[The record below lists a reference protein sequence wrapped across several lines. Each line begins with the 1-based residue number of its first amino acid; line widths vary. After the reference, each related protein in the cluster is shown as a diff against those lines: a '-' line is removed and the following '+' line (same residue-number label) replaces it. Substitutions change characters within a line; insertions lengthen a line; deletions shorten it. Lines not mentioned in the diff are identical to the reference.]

1 MTNRH
6 RRFVTNDLS
15 LTKEVRYMTP
25 PKLLDEAALKERE
38 LLIINTAVLLIQQHG
53 IENLTMDKVVAKVPF
68 SKGTVY
74 KHFIGKED
82 LLLAISNHSMG
93 IMADLFFRAFQFK
106 GCARAR
112 MLLLNFSYLI
122 YAMLYPAL
130 FQCVLCAK
138 SPNVVGKSSEKHIN
152 ENEQLEIKLMTSI
165 HGIVEEGITDGSL
178 VLPSHMDIQ
187 QLCFSTWSMAYGSIT
202 LLSSE
207 VEQCSGRTSLI
218 VERELFNQSNLLFD
232 GMAWQPLTKDK
243 DHRHEL
249 KKALAELYPEELQKI
264 KAKGRELNFDSF
276 I

>member
-6 RRFVTNDLS
+6 ILKVDI
-15 LTKEVRYMTP
+15 MTP

-38 LLIINTAVLLIQQHG
+38 LQIINSAVLLIQKNG
-53 IENLTMDKVVAKVPF
+53 IENLTMDKVVAQVPF

-82 LLLAISNHSMG
+82 LLLAISNYS
-93 IMADLFFRAFQFK
+93 IEVLADLFYRAYLFK
-106 GCARAR
+106 GCARSR

-130 FQCVLCAK
+130 FQCVMCAK

-152 ENEQLEIKLMTSI
+152 AHDQLEVKLMTSI
-165 HGIVEEGITDGSL
+165 HGIVEDGLNDGNL
-178 VLPSHMDIQ
+178 VLPLNMDIQ
-187 QLCFSTWSMAYGSIT
+187 QLCFSNWSMAYGAIT
-202 LLSSE
+202 LLSGE

-218 VERELFNQSNLLFD
+218 VERELFNHSNLLYD
-232 GMAWQPLTKDK
+232 GMGWKPLTKETS
-243 DHRHEL
+243 HCTTL
-249 KKALAELYPEELQKI
+249 KEALAELFADELKQI

-276 I
+276 S